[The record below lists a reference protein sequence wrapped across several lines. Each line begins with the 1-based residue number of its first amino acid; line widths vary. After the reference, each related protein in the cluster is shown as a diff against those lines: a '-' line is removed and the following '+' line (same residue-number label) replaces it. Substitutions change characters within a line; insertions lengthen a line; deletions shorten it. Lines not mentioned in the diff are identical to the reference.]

1 MTDNKSTQT
10 GIDLDQE
17 IDAALE
23 GAGKEA
29 EKKEK
34 ALIEEE
40 ADPTVMGRLLR
51 KSPFVLPK
59 EGDKMT
65 GKVIAKENLAV
76 YVDLGTIGTGVVY
89 GKEIKD
95 GFGEGRKKL
104 GLGDEITATVV
115 DLENEDGYIE
125 LSIAEAVREQAWS
138 DLRKKRDDRVV
149 ISTKILD
156 ANKGGLIVE
165 VNDMVGFMPVS
176 QLTPEH
182 YPRVEDGDKNKI
194 LEILKS
200 YIGKEMSVCVLDANE
215 EEEKLIVSEKIA
227 FRDREKE
234 AVKELKKG
242 DIIEGEVSGVVD
254 FGAFVKF
261 LPPSRKDSTKEEDKL
276 EGLVHIS
283 QLDWQLIDDP
293 RKVVKAGEKVQAKII
308 SIDDTRISLSIR
320 ELKNDPWMSVAERYK
335 VGDVVKGAVNKVN
348 HFGAFVYLDKDIHG
362 LSHISSFPGF
372 PRKAIDEIISI
383 GQEYFWE
390 IMSLEPKEHRMGLK
404 FIGEKEPKKAEKA
417 EKAEDGSAK
426 KKEESKEDLKK
437 KEKIEKK
444 DEKKTTK
451 KAKEK
456 DEKKEDGKK
465 KTTSKETKVETE
477 KKKEK
482 KVTTE
487 KKKVEKV
494 KK

>member
-1 MTDNKSTQT
+1 MTDNKLMQS
-10 GIDLDQE
+10 GVDLDQE
-17 IDAALE
+17 IDEALE
-23 GAGKEA
+23 KAIKNNKKKTTPSSSV
-29 EKKEK
+29 EKKTD
-34 ALIEEE
+34 L
-40 ADPTVMGRLLR
+40 TVMGKLLE
-51 KSPFVLPK
+51 KNPFQLPK
-59 EGDKMT
+59 EGDKLT
-65 GKVIAKENLAV
+65 GKVVAKENLAV
-76 YVDLGTIGTGVVY
+76 YIDLGVVGTGVVY

-104 GLGDEITATVV
+104 DFGDEITATVV
-115 DLENEDGYIE
+115 DLENENGYIE
-125 LSIAEAVREQAWS
+125 LSITEAVREQAWG

-149 ISTKILD
+149 INTKILD

-261 LPPSRKDSTKEEDKL
+261 LPPSRKNSTKEEDKL

-320 ELKNDPWMSVAERYK
+320 ELKNDPWMSVTERYK
-335 VGDVVKGAVNKVN
+335 VGDVVKGVVNKVN

-404 FIGEKEPKKAEKA
+404 FAGEKELKKKIEKSIKEESKKEGKDSDKVNKKEKKAA
-417 EKAEDGSAK
+417 EKKKTSVEKDGSVKKNRQKSKKEEKKTVKK
-426 KKEESKEDLKK
+426 KKEETV
-437 KEKIEKK
+437 KK
-444 DEKKTTK
+444 DNKKNDKIK
-451 KAKEK
+451 K
-456 DEKKEDGKK
+456 
-465 KTTSKETKVETE
+465 
-477 KKKEK
+477 
-482 KVTTE
+482 
-487 KKKVEKV
+487 
-494 KK
+494 